1 MRRSPALLLAAMTFA
16 LLPAPSALA
25 DATSPYGTASNNT
38 PAPCPA
44 GTVGC
49 PATDPFYLPPAGLGA
64 LPHGTL
70 VSTRPATLTQPAPYA
85 KSTHLISYAS
95 QDSFGAPVLG
105 TATVFVPA
113 TPWLG
118 QGSRPVISFQFA
130 EDSLGGQCKPSY
142 AMGHY
147 NTNGTVSAEEAEL
160 ENFLAQGYVV
170 VAPDH
175 DGNAEQFIAGQQEGH
190 AVLDGLLATESLP
203 AAGLNRSTRVALAGY
218 SGGAHATAWATE
230 LAASYAPELNIVGAI
245 EGGTPADLAAAAKY
259 NDGGPAFGLVML
271 ATGGLIRAFPGAGI
285 QDQLNAAGKA
295 AFNAL
300 QTKCVDGIFAYAGKH
315 LDDYTTTPDAIDQPA
330 FQALLTHEKLGQ
342 SAPQFPIF
350 NYHAA
355 SDEIVPYAQDLE
367 LVHYY
372 CSHGVNVNHVV
383 FAADHVTGEEI
394 GSPLGAAWLQSILN
408 GQTPP
413 STCAATEAVAGLSP
427 DVPEAPVVPLLA
439 LGGILATV
447 LVVRRRRAAA

>member
-1 MRRSPALLLAAMTFA
+1 MRRSAVALLTTTVLA
-16 LLPAPSALA
+16 LLPTPSALA
-25 DATSPYGTASNNT
+25 DTAPYGTASDNT
-38 PAPCPA
+38 PAPCPT
-44 GTVGC
+44 GTAGC
-49 PATDPFYLPPAGLGA
+49 PATDPFYLPPANLGT
-64 LPHGTL
+64 LSHGTL
-70 VSTRPATLTQPAPYA
+70 VGTRPATLTQPSPYA
-85 KSTHLISYAS
+85 KATYLISYAS

-113 TPWLG
+113 SPWLG

-147 NTNGTVSAEEAEL
+147 NTNGTVSAQEGEL
-160 ENFLAQGYVV
+160 EVFLAQGYVV

-190 AVLDGLLATESLP
+190 AVLDGLLATETLP
-203 AAGLNRSTRVALAGY
+203 AAGLDRTTRVALDGY

-245 EGGTPADLAAAAKY
+245 EGGTPADLEATAKY

-285 QDQLNAAGKA
+285 QDQLNAAGKQA
-295 AFNAL
+295 QKAL
-300 QTKCVDGIFAYAGKH
+300 ATKCVDGIFAYAGKH
-315 LDDYTTTPDAIDQPA
+315 LDDYTISPGTIDQPA
-330 FQALLTHEKLGQ
+330 FQALLAHEKLGQ
-342 SAPQFPIF
+342 SAPRFPIF

-355 SDEIVPYAQDLE
+355 SDEVVPYAQDLE

-372 CSHGVNVNHVV
+372 CSQGVNVHHVT
-383 FAADHVTGEEI
+383 FAADHVSGEEI
-394 GSPLGAAWLQSILN
+394 GAPLGAAWLQGIMS

-413 STCAATEAVAGLSP
+413 STCAATEAVAGLGA
-427 DVPEAPVVPLLA
+427 DVPEAPLVPLLA
-439 LGGILATV
+439 VAGALAMGLV
-447 LVVRRRRAAA
+447 LRRRLA

>member
-1 MRRSPALLLAAMTFA
+1 MRRSASLLLTLTLAV
-16 LLPAPSALA
+16 LVPAPVAHA
-25 DATSPYGTASNNT
+25 DTTSPYGTASNNT
-38 PAPCPA
+38 PAPCPT
-44 GTVGC
+44 GTAGC
-49 PATDPFYLPPAGLGA
+49 PATDPFYLPPAGIATLA
-64 LPHGTL
+64 HGTL
-70 VSTRPATLTQPAPYA
+70 VGTRPAVLTQPAPYA
-85 KSTHLISYAS
+85 KATYLISYAS

-113 TPWLG
+113 TPWTG
-118 QGSRPVISFQFA
+118 QGTRPAISFQFA

-160 ENFLAQGYVV
+160 ENFLAQGFVV

-175 DGNAEQFIAGQQEGH
+175 DGNAEQFVAGQQEGH
-190 AVLDGLLATESLP
+190 AVLDGLLATEALP
-203 AAGLNRSTRVALAGY
+203 AAGLTPSTRVAMAGY

-230 LAASYAPELNIVGAI
+230 LAASYAPGLNIVGAI
-245 EGGTPADLAAAAKY
+245 EGGTPADLEAAAKY

-285 QDQLNAAGKA
+285 QDHLNAAGKS
-295 AFNAL
+295 AFTAL

-315 LDDYTTTPDAIDQPA
+315 LDDYTTTPGVIDEPV
-330 FQALLTHEKLGQ
+330 FQALLAHEKLGQ
-342 SAPQFPIF
+342 SAPRFPIF

-355 SDEIVPYAQDLE
+355 SDEIVPYAQDQE

-413 STCAATEAVAGLSP
+413 GTCAATEAVAGLSA

-439 LGGILATV
+439 LGGIVATA